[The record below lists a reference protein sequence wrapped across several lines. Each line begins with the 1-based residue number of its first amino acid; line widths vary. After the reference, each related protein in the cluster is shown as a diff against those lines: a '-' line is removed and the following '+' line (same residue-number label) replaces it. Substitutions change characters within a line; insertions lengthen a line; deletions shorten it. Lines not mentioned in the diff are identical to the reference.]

1 MHLPPTA
8 VLKNSIKTKLPLI
21 LLVVGLAGC
30 QQKSEVDK
38 CMEAMWEHSELRR
51 ELMIKSGVSEKG
63 ALPKFTELDIKLEHR
78 FKCLKAN
85 AGKD

>member
-1 MHLPPTA
+1 LGTA
-8 VLKNSIKTKLPLI
+8 
-21 LLVVGLAGC
+21 LALTGC

-51 ELMIKSGVSEKG
+51 ELMIKSGISEKG
-63 ALPKFTELDIKLEHR
+63 ALPKFTELDIKLEQR

>member
-1 MHLPPTA
+1 MNKKILFIVLA
-8 VLKNSIKTKLPLI
+8 VV
-21 LLVVGLAGC
+21 LVGC

-51 ELMIKSGVSEKG
+51 ELSIKSGISEKG

-78 FKCLKAN
+78 FKCLRAN
-85 AGKD
+85 AGKE